1 MRKTMIPSSAIS
13 IGASTQNTVTTA
25 VTTTG
30 TSSFTT
36 VNSVSITPMGSGKV
50 YIDINMF
57 VSNNTAGDGVKVQF
71 AINGTAVI
79 TQSFISSAANQAQQF
94 SFSYIYAGTPGTA
107 VNITTGI
114 EAVTGGTASA
124 IGNVVAYELIN

>member
-13 IGASTQNTVTTA
+13 ISASTQNTVTTA

-36 VNSVSITPMGSGKV
+36 VNSVSITPNGSGKV

-57 VSNNTAGDGVKVQF
+57 VSNNTAGDGVEVQF

-94 SFSYIYAGTPGTA
+94 SFSYIYIGTPGTA

-114 EAVTGGTASA
+114 EAITGGTASA
-124 IGNVVAYELIN
+124 TGNVVAYELIN